1 VACAGSLRHPRPSG
15 CATIG
20 AVPTLYDILGA
31 PQDADGDQLRHA
43 YYRAARRLHPD
54 VNLDVDTTDEMRRL
68 NRAWAV
74 LGDPDARLAYDLALH
89 DAPHD
94 PAPSEAE
101 PSYGGQPVA
110 PLGRLLRP
118 SVAILAV
125 LLVIFVVTAY
135 AGPPTNDRTG
145 VPAATTPAMSPA
157 APAAATAGSVP
168 TAPTGAND
176 HLGQCLKI
184 LPGYDAVVPCMAP
197 NDGQV
202 VSEVRDSSQC
212 PAGSRPYQL
221 AGLVQIVCL
230 EHPRS

>member
-1 VACAGSLRHPRPSG
+1 
-15 CATIG
+15 
-20 AVPTLYDILGA
+20 LYDILGA
-31 PQDADGDQLRHA
+31 SQDADVDQLRHA

-54 VNLDVDTTDEMRRL
+54 VNPDVDTTDEMRRL

-74 LGDPDARLAYDLALH
+74 LGDPDARLEYDLTLH
-89 DAPHD
+89 DGKQD
-94 PAPSEAE
+94 PAPSEIE

-110 PLGRLLRP
+110 PGGRLLRP

-135 AGPPTNDRTG
+135 AGPPTNDRTS
-145 VPAATTPAMSPA
+145 VPPATTPATTP
-157 APAAATAGSVP
+157 ATAGAGP
-168 TAPTGAND
+168 IARPGAID

-184 LPGYDAVVPCMAP
+184 LPGYDAVVPCMSP

-202 VSEVRDSSQC
+202 VDEVRESSRC
-212 PAGSRPYQL
+212 PASSRPYQL

-230 EHPRS
+230 EHFGS